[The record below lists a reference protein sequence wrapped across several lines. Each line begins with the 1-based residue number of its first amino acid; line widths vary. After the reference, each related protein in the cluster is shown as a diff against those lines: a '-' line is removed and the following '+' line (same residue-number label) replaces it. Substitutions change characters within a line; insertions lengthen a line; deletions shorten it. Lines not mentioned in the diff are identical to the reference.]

1 MAEEKKE
8 SIALE
13 APSTVATASDMRT
26 TGADAGQFKQAFQ
39 NRQQAAQ
46 DNINTTLGKSFDTQ
60 KQGLADAYQKNVTA
74 QNQATTAGQNQYQ
87 FAQKDLATQANRTKG
102 RMDSYADVRN
112 LNRQPGSQ
120 QALSLGLGASTAS
133 GRLAQQQQ
141 MALKESQRQQELLKT
156 DYQNQ
161 VAKAVAENDY
171 KRAAALLDDYNN
183 QNTWLDKNAET
194 MASFGNFT
202 GYEQL
207 YGPDQA
213 RAMQWFWIGSN
224 PELAYN
230 TGVIDAKR
238 YQEMTGR
245 TPPGASVSGG
255 GTGDWWD
262 AYAHGGVYDAY
273 TAGLG
278 GSSGGNTR
286 YGGGVN
292 YGSH

>member
-13 APSTVATASDMRT
+13 APTPTITASDMRT
-26 TGADAGQFKQAFQ
+26 TGADANQFKQAFQ

-46 DNINTTLGKSFDTQ
+46 NNINTTLGKSFDAQ
-60 KQGLADAYQKNVTA
+60 KQGLQNAYD
-74 QNQATTAGQNQYQ
+74 QNMASQVQATNAGQAAYDSAKQNVY
-87 FAQKDLATQANRTKG
+87 TQAAITGNDMNRW
-102 RMDSYADVRN
+102 ADRRG
-112 LNRQPGSQ
+112 LNYQPGSQ
-120 QALSLGLGASTAS
+120 QALSLGRARAGAAGSI
-133 GRLAQQQQ
+133 AQQQQ
-141 MALKESQRQQELLKT
+141 MALQESQRQQELLRT

-183 QNTWLDKNAET
+183 QNTWLDTNAQA

-207 YGPDQA
+207 YGPEQA
-213 RAMQWFWIGSN
+213 KAMQWFWIGSN

-238 YQEMTGR
+238 YQEITGR
-245 TPPGASVSGG
+245 TAPGASGG
-255 GTGDWWD
+255 GGGGRGDWWD
-262 AYAHGGVYDAY
+262 VYATGTAPYSASDYGG
-273 TAGLG
+273 G
-278 GSSGGNTR
+278 GGGHSSGG
-286 YGGGVN
+286 GGGRH
-292 YGSH
+292 GK

>member
-13 APSTVATASDMRT
+13 APTPTITASDMRT
-26 TGADAGQFKQAFQ
+26 TGADANQFKQAFQ

-46 DNINTTLGKSFDTQ
+46 NNINTTLGKSFDAQ
-60 KQGLADAYQKNVTA
+60 KQGLQNAYD
-74 QNQATTAGQNQYQ
+74 QNMASQTQATNAGQAAYDTAKQNVY
-87 FAQKDLATQANRTKG
+87 TQAAITGNDMNRW
-102 RMDSYADVRN
+102 ADRRG
-112 LNRQPGSQ
+112 LNYQPGSQ
-120 QALSLGLGASTAS
+120 QALSIGRARTGAA
-133 GRLAQQQQ
+133 GNIAQQQQ
-141 MALKESQRQQELLKT
+141 MALQESQRHQELLKT

-183 QNTWLDKNAET
+183 QNTWLDTNAQA

-207 YGPDQA
+207 YGPEQA
-213 RAMQWFWIGSN
+213 KAMQWFWIGSN

-238 YQEMTGR
+238 YQEITGR
-245 TPPGASVSGG
+245 TAPGASGG
-255 GTGDWWD
+255 GGGGRGDWWD
-262 AYAHGGVYDAY
+262 VYATGTAPYSASDYGG
-273 TAGLG
+273 G
-278 GSSGGNTR
+278 GGGHSSGG
-286 YGGGVN
+286 GGGRH
-292 YGSH
+292 GK